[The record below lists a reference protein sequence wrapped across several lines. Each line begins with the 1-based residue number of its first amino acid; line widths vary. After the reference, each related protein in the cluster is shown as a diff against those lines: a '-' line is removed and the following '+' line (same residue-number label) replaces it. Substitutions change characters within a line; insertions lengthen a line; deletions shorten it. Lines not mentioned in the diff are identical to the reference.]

1 MSVTNL
7 TRSQRG
13 SGVRVGVLVR
23 VADTV
28 KLDFHPGPD
37 ETDPHQNAKKRQE
50 TGEDGDG
57 LDNDGYRHGS
67 VVGLG

>member
-1 MSVTNL
+1 LL
-7 TRSQRG
+7 TG
-13 SGVRVGVLVR
+13 
-23 VADTV
+23 TV

-67 VVGLG
+67 VIGLG